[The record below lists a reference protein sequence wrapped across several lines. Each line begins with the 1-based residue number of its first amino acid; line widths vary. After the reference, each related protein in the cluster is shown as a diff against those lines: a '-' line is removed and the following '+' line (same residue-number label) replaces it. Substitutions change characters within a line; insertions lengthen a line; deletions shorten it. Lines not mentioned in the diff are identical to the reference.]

1 MFQDFSPVLHFF
13 LFFYLVL
20 GFVYFCFYFFVIDIV
35 SVFSQCSYL
44 DVSII
49 FLNVGHN
56 YAISRF
62 NFPLVGLIFHC
73 RYLPSVCYRDVPN
86 VHKYLLLGHLIFVF
100 NLISFR
106 Y

>member
-20 GFVYFCFYFFVIDIV
+20 GFVYFCFYFFVIDMV

-56 YAISRF
+56 
-62 NFPLVGLIFHC
+62 
-73 RYLPSVCYRDVPN
+73 
-86 VHKYLLLGHLIFVF
+86 
-100 NLISFR
+100 
-106 Y
+106 